1 MESVFIDI
9 REQYR
14 TVKEQFQNKD
24 YVSVEELI
32 NKIYDLANEIE
43 NLKEEQEKREQ
54 DIEDNYERIPYERLI

>member
-1 MESVFIDI
+1 MESVFVDI

-32 NKIYDLANEIE
+32 DKIYDLANEIE

>member
-1 MESVFIDI
+1 MESVFVDI

-14 TVKEQFQNKD
+14 TIKEQFGNKD

-32 NKIYDLANEIE
+32 DKIYDLANEIE

>member
-1 MESVFIDI
+1 MESVFVDI

-14 TVKEQFQNKD
+14 TIKEQFGNID

-32 NKIYDLANEIE
+32 DKIYDLANEIE